1 MKDQLELFQVLSTEQ
16 KNEVNRFVERQQ
28 NRVDDRI
35 ETIEKIVRLL
45 KEAGFKQGGDF
56 IFNYE
61 VEQTTSERSFGWGE
75 DAFKQEVTFNT
86 INGGVSIIHKR
97 FYNGKLITT
106 ESNVHAEGSK
116 LTCSSITPQYRAYL
130 PASLLV
136 KLNEYNENQQWK
148 FDSYVK
154 KNNLLDYT
162 IDKYKKLY
170 PNATVQTG
178 TGYAGNRSFTTVLVS
193 FKSDSWVELKLGFR
207 QDEEYMFRKF
217 DATVDALKGID
228 LLNHFDKQNPS
239 EVKFK

>member
-16 KNEVNRFVERQQ
+16 KNEVNRFVERQN

-45 KEAGFKQGGDF
+45 KEAGFKQGENF
-56 IFNYE
+56 TSFYE
-61 VEQTTSERSFGWGE
+61 VKKVTEERSFGWGE

-116 LTCSSITPQYRAYL
+116 LYCTSITPQYRAYK
-130 PASLLV
+130 PTTLLE

-170 PNATVQTG
+170 PNATVQIG
-178 TGYAGNRSFTTVLVS
+178 TGYISNRSFQTVLVEFS
-193 FKSDSWVELKLGFR
+193 SGSWVEFKLGFK
-207 QDEEYMFRKF
+207 QDEEYMFKKF
-217 DATVDALKGID
+217 DATVDALKGMD
-228 LLNHFDKQNPS
+228 LLNYFDQQS
-239 EVKFK
+239 

>member
-16 KNEVNRFVERQQ
+16 KNEVNRFVERQN

-45 KEAGFKQGGDF
+45 KEAGFKMSKNF
-56 IFNYE
+56 TSFYE
-61 VEQTTSERSFGWGE
+61 VKKVTEERSFGWGE

-116 LTCSSITPQYRAYL
+116 LYCTSITPQYRAYK
-130 PASLLV
+130 PTTLLE

-170 PNATVQTG
+170 PNATVQIG
-178 TGYAGNRSFTTVLVS
+178 TGYISNRSFQTVLVEFS
-193 FKSDSWVELKLGFR
+193 SGSWVEFKLGFK
-207 QDEEYMFRKF
+207 QDEEYMFKKF
-217 DATVDALKGID
+217 DATVDALKGMD
-228 LLNHFDKQNPS
+228 LLNYFDQQS
-239 EVKFK
+239 